1 MNTTE
6 IRSTLAELAQRELR
20 MEGAL
25 PEGDLA
31 DQLDSMQRLTL
42 VVAIEDCF
50 LICFEPED
58 EAGVVTL
65 QDLVAT
71 IQIKLKERPS
81 E

>member
-6 IRSTLAELAQRELR
+6 IRSTLAELAQTELR
-20 MEGAL
+20 LEGAL

-42 VVAIEDCF
+42 VVAIEDRF

-58 EAGVVTL
+58 EVGVVTL

-71 IQIKLKERPS
+71 IQIKLQERPS